1 MPDSL
6 FEKVVLIGGA
16 SGGIGGAIS
25 RKFLQEGCKVA
36 LVGRNGEK
44 LSKLGETL
52 SSEFGTT
59 NICSLVADCNRES
72 EINSAVK
79 SIISQWSRL
88 DVVVANIG
96 DGQSESDAIPSH
108 DSFTNAL
115 QINLRIAENIARA
128 TQAELNRSRG
138 SLLFISS
145 IAGLQVT
152 GAPTDYSVAKAALV
166 MLSKQLS
173 HKFAPNIRVNCIAPG
188 NIYFPGGRWEELLKS
203 DPVTTETM
211 LKTKVPLNRFG
222 TPEEV
227 ANAVLFLSS
236 DSASFITGSCL
247 TVDGGQTSA
256 F

>member
-1 MPDSL
+1 
-6 FEKVVLIGGA
+6 
-16 SGGIGGAIS
+16 
-25 RKFLQEGCKVA
+25 
-36 LVGRNGEK
+36 
-44 LSKLGETL
+44 
-52 SSEFGTT
+52 
-59 NICSLVADCNRES
+59 
-72 EINSAVK
+72 
-79 SIISQWSRL
+79 
-88 DVVVANIG
+88 
-96 DGQSESDAIPSH
+96 
-108 DSFTNAL
+108 
-115 QINLRIAENIARA
+115 
-128 TQAELNRSRG
+128 
-138 SLLFISS
+138 LLFVSS

-227 ANAVLFLSS
+227 ANAVVFLSS

>member
-1 MPDSL
+1 MHPNL
-6 FEKVVLIGGA
+6 RGKVVLIGGA

-44 LSKLGETL
+44 LSKLVETL

-72 EINSAVK
+72 AINSAVK

-96 DGQSESDAIPSH
+96 DGRSDSDAIPSY

-115 QINLRIAENIARA
+115 QVNLRIAENIARA
-128 TQAELNRSRG
+128 TQAELNRGRG
-138 SLLFISS
+138 SLLFVSS

-227 ANAVLFLSS
+227 ANAVVFLSS

>member
-1 MPDSL
+1 MYREL
-6 FEKVVLIGGA
+6 LGRVVLIGGA

-44 LSKLGETL
+44 LSKLVETL

-79 SIISQWSRL
+79 SITSQWSRL

-96 DGQSESDAIPSH
+96 DGRSDSDAIPSH

-173 HKFAPNIRVNCIAPG
+173 HKFAPNIRVNCVAPG
-188 NIYFPGGRWEELLKS
+188 NICFPGGRWEELLKS

-227 ANAVLFLSS
+227 ANAVVFLSS

>member
-1 MPDSL
+1 MHPNL
-6 FEKVVLIGGA
+6 LGKVVLIGGA

-44 LSKLGETL
+44 LSKLVETL

-72 EINSAVK
+72 AINSAVK

-96 DGQSESDAIPSH
+96 DGRSDSDAIPSY

-115 QINLRIAENIARA
+115 QVNLRIAENIARA
-128 TQAELNRSRG
+128 TQAELNRGRG
-138 SLLFISS
+138 SLLFVSS

-227 ANAVLFLSS
+227 ANAVVFLSS

>member
-25 RKFLQEGCKVA
+25 RKFLREGCKVA

-173 HKFAPNIRVNCIAPG
+173 HKFAPSIRVNCIAPG

-227 ANAVLFLSS
+227 ANAVVFLSS